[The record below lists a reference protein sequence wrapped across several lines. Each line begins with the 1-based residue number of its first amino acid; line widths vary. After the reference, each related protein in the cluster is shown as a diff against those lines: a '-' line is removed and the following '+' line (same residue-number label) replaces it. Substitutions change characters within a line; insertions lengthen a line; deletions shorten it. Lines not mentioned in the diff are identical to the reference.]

1 MASSSDRIAFEKLGD
16 LRKKYPDSEDQQNYA
31 LAMKFPR
38 RYNWRVGQGDQMT
51 LGVGRYSE
59 KEVCALD
66 AIIIVLRRLL
76 ALVSWEHRAV
86 DDRNPFACMIW
97 ADLADEDGVEAQ
109 HQARFAILNRFQE
122 ILEGRPICFLNLMEN
137 EVMWETFW
145 SLPALKLW
153 HPTVL
158 ARKENPVNEL
168 EKKWT
173 KAEIEDPGNLI
184 KVALIKYR
192 GHKALGDYV
201 TERFG
206 TFFDDE
212 SHVIQ
217 HWQSNEP
224 AVLRVLYDH
233 EDDTS
238 PKVWNDLKR
247 IGVNSHRLFR
257 DEQVVRLGKDEN
269 DRIRLYDINGR
280 CIQLPNQTLNYS
292 GTEWRLGSPNDR
304 YLLYYTPEPPR
315 PLVGGDDNEVSYRP
329 TNVKTFF
336 SEAIT
341 AITMKPR
348 SRRDPIDDARA
359 EDEVE
364 EGEVEAET
372 ETRTR
377 AATRAGAGPSTVSL
391 PTVPRSF
398 NTPSR
403 LAPPPRP
410 SLPTRPLHP
419 QNVQSSFQVE
429 RPGQGGFLRTPP
441 TGPRALQ
448 GPTQGFVGQGYS
460 NTPQTQGYEGEV
472 GRGTSGFPRGSTGR
486 GRQGQ
491 GGRGQGNQRGYGH
504 STGLGSYY

>member
-1 MASSSDRIAFEKLGD
+1 MDGVIATNWMGWVSWDEYTKPIPIYAEMDYQEMASSSHRIAFEKLGD
-16 LRKKYPDSEDQQNYA
+16 LRMKYPDSEDQQNYA
-31 LAMKFPR
+31 LAMQFPR
-38 RYNWRVGQGDQMT
+38 RYNWRVGQGDQKT

-66 AIIIVLRRLL
+66 AVIIVLRRLL
-76 ALVSWEHRAV
+76 AIVSWEHRGV

-158 ARKENPVNEL
+158 ARKENPANEL

-201 TERFG
+201 TER
-206 TFFDDE
+206 
-212 SHVIQ
+212 
-217 HWQSNEP
+217 NEP

-233 EDDTS
+233 QDDDTS

-336 SEAIT
+336 SEAMT

-348 SRRDPIDDARA
+348 SRRDPIDDVEA

-364 EGEVEAET
+364 EGLVLVHQQSLYLLFLVALLHLV
-372 ETRTR
+372 
-377 AATRAGAGPSTVSL
+377 VSPL
-391 PTVPRSF
+391 HLVPLF
-398 NTPSR
+398 R
-403 LAPPPRP
+403 LAPFTHRMFNTSKLKDPDKVDFLELLQQDQEHFKVRHKAMVAKDIRIPRRP
-410 SLPTRPLHP
+410 KVTRARLVAERVAFLGVLLEGVVKVEVEGDIATQPT
-419 QNVQSSFQVE
+419 
-429 RPGQGGFLRTPP
+429 
-441 TGPRALQ
+441 
-448 GPTQGFVGQGYS
+448 
-460 NTPQTQGYEGEV
+460 
-472 GRGTSGFPRGSTGR
+472 
-486 GRQGQ
+486 
-491 GGRGQGNQRGYGH
+491 
-504 STGLGSYY
+504 